1 MTNRRQSINRIICA
15 KFQASIGTAYTIKCP
30 LHFAQSDFW
39 FKISDESDKNL
50 SLISEWMIEY
60 KQQYQS
66 KRMPDK
72 IDTVPT

>member
-30 LHFAQSDFW
+30 LHFAQSDF
-39 FKISDESDKNL
+39 FFNFSDESDKNL
-50 SLISEWMIEY
+50 SLISERMIQY
-60 KQQYQS
+60 KQQYQL
-66 KRMPDK
+66 KRLPDK